1 MIVAVDDAQEHRDSS
16 RTLTP
21 RQADEAVV
29 LRPVVCHGVRGVLA
43 RRQGRWRFDN
53 ELEVR
58 TLLALGGDDYTHRWL
73 GTLAD
78 EEEADQWLHAIGGV
92 EYVVDWFH
100 ALADTLQAGLISKD
114 QVPQLNKLLERLATS
129 QKDRIEVPS
138 EMLPAVAYACA
149 CLGRWKPAQWLEH
162 MLLRRGRFMKKRM
175 PEEFWERLLD
185 RADPLLRLVAL
196 SVYPGTDP
204 ETLARLAHCG
214 VPDVKKRARSHTRAM
229 THFLSRRFQGRSGG

>member
-29 LRPVVCHGVRGVLA
+29 MRPVVCHGVRGVLA

-78 EEEADQWLHAIGGV
+78 EEGGRSVAARHRRCRVCGGLVPRARRHTASRSHLQRPGTSAEQAAQEAGYITERRDRSSVGDAACGGLRLRLPGTMETSPVARTHAAASRVPHEEEDARGV
-92 EYVVDWFH
+92 LGTPDRTAPTRYFDSWRCPY
-100 ALADTLQAGLISKD
+100 LQEPTPRRSQDSLIVAFQMSRSA
-114 QVPQLNKLLERLATS
+114 P
-129 QKDRIEVPS
+129 DRI
-138 EMLPAVAYACA
+138 
-149 CLGRWKPAQWLEH
+149 
-162 MLLRRGRFMKKRM
+162 RGR
-175 PEEFWERLLD
+175 
-185 RADPLLRLVAL
+185 
-196 SVYPGTDP
+196 
-204 ETLARLAHCG
+204 
-214 VPDVKKRARSHTRAM
+214 
-229 THFLSRRFQGRSGG
+229 